1 MHHILLIESDSSLAN
16 MVVNELE
23 ELGFKVTWRQEYIAG
38 IFESISSRYSLVVVN
53 AARPDGLQTIKRI
66 RARGIDVPI
75 LAMLNNYNDMNINNA
90 TVVGADGFLALP
102 YRIETLRVK
111 IAHMVKRQPRSR
123 EDVLFLGEVSIDR
136 GRRRVSYLDR
146 KVDLK
151 KREYDIFLLLA
162 EQRGKVIRRELLND
176 ATCATSRSTSD
187 STVDVHISKIRSKLR
202 NAGVHGHLI
211 DTIYGIG
218 YRIS

>member
-1 MHHILLIESDSSLAN
+1 MHNILLIEPDSNLASLLIK
-16 MVVNELE
+16 ELE
-23 ELGFKVTWRQEYIAG
+23 KLNFKVSWRQEYIAG
-38 IFESISSRYSLVVVN
+38 VFESISSKYSLVVVN
-53 AARPDGLQTIKRI
+53 AARTDGLEAIKRI
-66 RARGIDVPI
+66 RSRGVDVPI
-75 LAMLNNYNDMNINNA
+75 LAMLPNYNDMHISNA
-90 TVVGADGFLALP
+90 TVAGADGFLALP

-111 IAHMVKRQPRSR
+111 IGHMVKRQPRNR
-123 EDVLFLGEVSIDR
+123 EDVLLLGEVSIDR
-136 GRRRVSYLDR
+136 GRRRVTYLDR

-202 NAGVHGHLI
+202 DAGVYGHLI